1 MPPIVLSVLFY
12 LLATM
17 LIVMALIVVTSANV
31 FHSAIALTCTLAVSA
46 GLFALLGA
54 DFLAVGQLLVY
65 VGGVMIIMLFVVML
79 SQKPQ
84 RAPRSGSNGQWI
96 AGLALAGVI
105 GGYLVVLYRQYFS
118 GVTKMG
124 TMMPTSVSI
133 GRLLMNEMLIP
144 FEAVSLVLLVALVGA
159 VVFGQDG
166 KADAS

>member
-54 DFLAVGQLLVY
+54 DFLA
-65 VGGVMIIMLFVVML
+65 VML